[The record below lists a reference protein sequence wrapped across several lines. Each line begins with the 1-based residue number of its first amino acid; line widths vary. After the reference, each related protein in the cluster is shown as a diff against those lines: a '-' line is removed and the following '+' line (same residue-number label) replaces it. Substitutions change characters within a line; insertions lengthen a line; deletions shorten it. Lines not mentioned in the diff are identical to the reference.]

1 MDLPDTW
8 HLSANMPLMPA
19 TVRVVIFDQVYH
31 VRPSAQADA
40 AQIDR
45 LARDVDAR
53 MRAIA
58 AQTRDVDS
66 LRIAVLAALHL
77 ADEYHSL
84 RDRHEALRAAVNQK
98 SSEFASL
105 LDTQLEVTSDE

>member
-1 MDLPDTW
+1 VAET
-8 HLSANMPLMPA
+8 S

-31 VRPSAQADA
+31 VRANDEANA
-40 AQIDR
+40 AAIER
-45 LARDVDAR
+45 LAHYVDGR

-66 LRIAVLAALHL
+66 FRLAVLAALHI

-84 RDRHEALRAAVNQK
+84 KERYEALRSAVNQK
-98 SSEFASL
+98 SAEFDRL
-105 LDTQLEVTSDE
+105 LDSEIHKSLS